1 MCYTGNVADSIKLRI
16 ALWNERA
23 EALWEKLKAL
33 DLVLA
38 QVKSEWENVANEY
51 TMVTATLHDLQLEL
65 PEDEMDLHLGAKNP

>member
-1 MCYTGNVADSIKLRI
+1 MCYNGNVADSIKLRI

-23 EALWEKLKAL
+23 ETLWEKLKAL

-65 PEDEMDLHLGAKNP
+65 PEGEMDLHLGAKNP